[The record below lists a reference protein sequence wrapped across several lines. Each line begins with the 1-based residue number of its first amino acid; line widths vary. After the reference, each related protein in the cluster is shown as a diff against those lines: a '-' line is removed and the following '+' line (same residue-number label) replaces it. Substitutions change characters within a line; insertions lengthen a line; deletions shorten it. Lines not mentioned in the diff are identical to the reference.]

1 MCVSINVNFCASAY
15 LKLRIPQCVTCRKMS
30 KCFHDNTTLVAFMA
44 CPLAFQSRRPSG
56 SQVI

>member
-15 LKLRIPQCVTCRKMS
+15 IKLRIPQCVTCRKMS

-44 CPLAFQSRRPSG
+44 CPLAFQSR
-56 SQVI
+56 